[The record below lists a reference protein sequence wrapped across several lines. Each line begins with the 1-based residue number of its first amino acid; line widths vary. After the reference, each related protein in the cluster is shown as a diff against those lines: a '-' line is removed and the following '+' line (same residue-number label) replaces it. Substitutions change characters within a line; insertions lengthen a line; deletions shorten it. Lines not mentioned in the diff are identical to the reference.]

1 MRISFYLVADATT
14 PGQVDA
20 QLPRLLDKLLQ
31 AGQRVELRCP
41 DEARA
46 TRLSDMLWKEP
57 LSGFLPHGTADDGIP
72 PEKQPIFIT
81 HKLGNQSDATTLVRL
96 SGSDESIDGYDEILE
111 LFSGVESDRKIAR
124 ERWKI
129 AQQQEAELRYFMFEH
144 GRWHKK
150 Q

>member
-41 DEARA
+41 DETRA
-46 TRLSDMLWKEP
+46 TRISDMLWKEP
-57 LSGFLPHGTADDGIP
+57 VTSFLPHGTALDGIP
-72 PEKQPIFIT
+72 PEQQPIFVT
-81 HKLGNQSDATTLVRL
+81 NKSDNLSKATTLVRL
-96 SGSDESIDGYDEILE
+96 SGSDALTEGYNEILE

-124 ERWKI
+124 ERWKL
-129 AQQQEAELRYFMFEH
+129 AQQQEAELRYFMFEN
-144 GRWHKK
+144 GRWLQK